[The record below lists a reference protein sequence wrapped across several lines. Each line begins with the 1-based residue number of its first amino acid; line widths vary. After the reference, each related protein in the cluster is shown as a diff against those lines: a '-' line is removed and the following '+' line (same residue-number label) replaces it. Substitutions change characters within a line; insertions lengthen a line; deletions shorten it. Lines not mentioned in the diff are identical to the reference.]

1 VTDPSSVTDKY
12 VEARGRRDDEKDAG
26 DDEEGE
32 AGRRGGV
39 LDLYEKK
46 ETRTEGEQDFLKR
59 RKKTQRNSNTE
70 RRARR
75 RRRRR
80 RRRTERLPLH
90 CNFTN

>member
-1 VTDPSSVTDKY
+1 
-12 VEARGRRDDEKDAG
+12 
-26 DDEEGE
+26 
-32 AGRRGGV
+32 V

-46 ETRTEGEQDFLKR
+46 ETRTEAEQDFLKR

-80 RRRTERLPLH
+80 RRRRTEFLPLH
-90 CNFTN
+90 CDFTN